1 MTNIKRDILWRVVF
15 GMGAVVIFAGL
26 ILFQMFKVQVLEGEK
41 WLSLSDSITIHQ
53 QDISASRGNIFSD
66 DGSLL
71 ST

>member
-41 WLSLSDSITIHQ
+41 WLSLI
-53 QDISASRGNIFSD
+53 R
-66 DGSLL
+66 
-71 ST
+71 